1 MINPQVLSIINRI
14 DRELKESFENVFIK
28 EKYFKTGYFDI
39 SANKVVFIKET
50 KEWKRLEAKVIINQ
64 PDLLNEMVDWSYC
77 LNPLNESSEW
87 LDRVS
92 HIDILSHDII
102 NIVDEK
108 RLDEKYV
115 LEVEPIVDMINES
128 KEMEE
133 IEEKTQMDSMSEL
146 LNTFNLVVTSKTV
159 DVISNE
165 SFNTASDRIIKF
177 FHNGDIKISD
187 KFKIES
193 EMGKLNGVNWTLFK
207 EGFVEVSWTPNDE
220 EIFLK

>member
-102 NIVDEK
+102 NIVEEK

>member
-39 SANKVVFIKET
+39 SANKVVLIKET

-64 PDLLNEMVDWSYC
+64 TDLLNEMVDWSYC
-77 LNPLNESSEW
+77 LNPINENSEW

-92 HIDILSHDII
+92 HIDILSQDII

-128 KEMEE
+128 KETEE
-133 IEEKTQMDSMSEL
+133 IEEKTQMDSMSDV
-146 LNTFNLVVTSKTV
+146 LNSFNLVVTSKRV

-165 SFNTASDRIIKF
+165 SFNKASDRIIKF

-193 EMGKLNGVNWTLFK
+193 EIGKLDGVNWTLFK
-207 EGFVEVSWTPNDE
+207 EGFVEVSWTPTDE
-220 EIFLK
+220 EIFSK